1 MTEHEGRDIWV
12 IRQHPKQKILSDE
25 DIVCAPSDRGRKRR
39 EDRIEL
45 TSGVSAVLPKAPQ
58 SSYVGHG

>member
-1 MTEHEGRDIWV
+1 MGNTPTSEVRDL
-12 IRQHPKQKILSDE
+12 PAGECGMDE
-25 DIVCAPSDRGRKRR
+25 DIVCAPSDRGIKRR

-45 TSGVSAVLPKAPQ
+45 TSGVSAVTPVAPQ